1 MCADNLFTAEAQRN
15 AEIRRENKTPPATP
29 RNVTSRVRSGKVT
42 ATGGPMY
49 YCPSCGNEIT
59 VELKYCNRCGANL
72 TLPAMS
78 APMALAPVKLTVPS
92 IVLGVTILGGLGVI
106 FGSATE
112 FAGRGLH
119 PAAIVWMVLFS
130 SATLF
135 GCIGLLIRFLTQMMT
150 LGREL
155 APPQPQPRPAFIDR

>member
-1 MCADNLFTAEAQRN
+1 M
-15 AEIRRENKTPPATP
+15 
-29 RNVTSRVRSGKVT
+29 
-42 ATGGPMY
+42 
-49 YCPSCGNEIT
+49 YCPTCGNEIT

-72 TLPAMS
+72 TLPATI
-78 APMALAPVKLTVPS
+78 APMALAPVRLTVPS

-112 FAGRGLH
+112 FARQGLH

-135 GCIGLLIRFLTQMMT
+135 GCTGLLIRFLTKMMT
-150 LGREL
+150 LGREI
-155 APPQPQPRPAFIDR
+155 APPQQQPRPAFTDRPTMPHLPPRMEPVGSVTENTTRTFAPVYREQADRGTR